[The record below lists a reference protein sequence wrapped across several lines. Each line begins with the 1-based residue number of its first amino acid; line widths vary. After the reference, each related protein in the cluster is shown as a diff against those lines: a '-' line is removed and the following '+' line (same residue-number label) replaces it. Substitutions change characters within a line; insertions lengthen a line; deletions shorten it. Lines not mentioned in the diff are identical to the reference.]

1 MGTTRTKV
9 DVTYSRTIQLKQY
22 TPLTVGLTTTLENP
36 TGITE
41 DEMKAE
47 EKSLEDF
54 VDSVIAEAL
63 NKL

>member
-1 MGTTRTKV
+1 MGTVRTKV

-22 TPLTVGLTTTLENP
+22 EPMTIGLTTTLENP
-36 TGITE
+36 NGITE

-54 VDSVIAEAL
+54 VDSVIVEVIH
-63 NKL
+63 KP